1 VTRKVTSQE
10 IAERED
16 TDEAADQDLGQDRQD
31 GIEIETIEDE
41 EAELQTDTTA
51 TGDMTEKD
59 ETDTEA
65 EGLLLIQDLTKGVL
79 EAEEVI
85 EETGIETMI
94 EETATEIDTL
104 MKIDVE
110 EAEELVPEMEV
121 TSLHIHKG
129 HRREVILEVE
139 AQVKEEKIEANLE
152 EKDLDPDLPATA
164 EKTQKDLEAPAPTS
178 ASKEIKTAVPKEKT
192 TIMPPVSTK
201 EIVNFLKDLEIK
213 ATQIRTI
220 MRTKAES
227 LLKTRTKTTSE

>member
-41 EAELQTDTTA
+41 EAELQIDTTA
-51 TGDMTEKD
+51 TGDTTEKD

-85 EETGIETMI
+85 EETGTETMI
-94 EETATEIDTL
+94 EETAIEIDTL

-121 TSLHIHKG
+121 KSLRIHKG

-178 ASKEIKTAVPKEKT
+178 ASKEIKTAVLKEKT